1 MKMKQMIKWLLLN
14 IGMILML
21 SMAGCGKKQDEVV
34 VYTAVDQVYA
44 DEIFEMFEEETG
56 ITVKAVYDT
65 ESNKTTGLTN
75 RIIAEAEKPVCDVF
89 WNNEFIQTI
98 DLEKKGMLQ
107 AYVPAEADTIPEYYK
122 AADGTWTAMG
132 GRARVFLVNTDL
144 LTEQEYPDSIY
155 DFAND
160 KYEGSQL
167 AIAYPMFGTT
177 RTMAA
182 AIYAQLGEAQAR
194 EYFQSIADKGVQV
207 VDGNSVTKDMAA
219 TGQVAIGFTDTDDA
233 KEAIEDGAPV
243 VMVFPD
249 QAEEGMGTLMT
260 PSTAAIIKGAPDQ
273 KNAEAFM
280 DFVLSEKV
288 ERKLVDMG
296 FFDVSCRDAV
306 SDSGIKG
313 MNLNLEDI
321 YEYLDIA
328 SKDMETIFSRAQ

>member
-1 MKMKQMIKWLLLN
+1 MKMKQMKKWLLLN

-144 LTEQEYPDSIY
+144 LTEREYPDSIY

-249 QAEEGMGTLMT
+249 QDEEGMGTLMT

-273 KNAEAFM
+273 MFAAGCERKVESLANRMSMFLLSSSNRKAPSCFQYRM
-280 DFVLSEKV
+280 CVLSK
-288 ERKLVDMG
+288 RFWARSLPPILMN
-296 FFDVSCRDAV
+296 DA
-306 SDSGIKG
+306 S
-313 MNLNLEDI
+313 
-321 YEYLDIA
+321 A
-328 SKDMETIFSRAQ
+328 S

>member
-1 MKMKQMIKWLLLN
+1 MKMKQMKKWILLN

-219 TGQVAIGFTDTDDA
+219 TGQVAIGFTDTDA
-233 KEAIEDGAPV
+233 
-243 VMVFPD
+243 
-249 QAEEGMGTLMT
+249 
-260 PSTAAIIKGAPDQ
+260 
-273 KNAEAFM
+273 
-280 DFVLSEKV
+280 
-288 ERKLVDMG
+288 
-296 FFDVSCRDAV
+296 
-306 SDSGIKG
+306 
-313 MNLNLEDI
+313 
-321 YEYLDIA
+321 
-328 SKDMETIFSRAQ
+328 